1 MTNNR
6 NSVRSF
12 GPGYDWEEGAYPT
25 PSESV
30 RDYIE
35 DERKDG
41 VPNQAPP
48 EKLFGGDPGVD
59 RDTSGG
65 DSESDEAGI
74 ETFQGVLLSV
84 IPPHIPSSTDS
95 VDIELGVLYLGN
107 NQEWVRVSF
116 WGDAAERVT
125 EFIDVPSNTTVE
137 VEGIVSDNDNE
148 VTDFFIFE
156 DMEQTDVT
164 QIDKTITY
172 TPDPI
177 DTDSVEIE
185 SLVEMMTG
193 EVVKSI
199 HEQYENDQGE
209 TFSVQHLAVDSD
221 GNKFAVELT
230 GSHVDKTMRL
240 GDTIYMF
247 SGWGK
252 DLDQFKHYDLP
263 DYDYKGKFRIG
274 NYSGIRNVS
283 KTPLPSN

>member
-84 IPPHIPSSTDS
+84 IPPHI
-95 VDIELGVLYLGN
+95 L
-107 NQEWVRVSF
+107 VRQ
-116 WGDAAERVT
+116 
-125 EFIDVPSNTTVE
+125 
-137 VEGIVSDNDNE
+137 IVS
-148 VTDFFIFE
+148 ISSWASY
-156 DMEQTDVT
+156 
-164 QIDKTITY
+164 ISATIKSGSGF
-172 TPDPI
+172 PFGEMLLSVSLSSLMFPPI
-177 DTDSVEIE
+177 
-185 SLVEMMTG
+185 
-193 EVVKSI
+193 
-199 HEQYENDQGE
+199 Q
-209 TFSVQHLAVDSD
+209 
-221 GNKFAVELT
+221 
-230 GSHVDKTMRL
+230 
-240 GDTIYMF
+240 
-247 SGWGK
+247 
-252 DLDQFKHYDLP
+252 
-263 DYDYKGKFRIG
+263 
-274 NYSGIRNVS
+274 
-283 KTPLPSN
+283 PLR

>member
-1 MTNNR
+1 
-6 NSVRSF
+6 
-12 GPGYDWEEGAYPT
+12 
-25 PSESV
+25 
-30 RDYIE
+30 
-35 DERKDG
+35 
-41 VPNQAPP
+41 
-48 EKLFGGDPGVD
+48 
-59 RDTSGG
+59 
-65 DSESDEAGI
+65 
-74 ETFQGVLLSV
+74 
-84 IPPHIPSSTDS
+84 
-95 VDIELGVLYLGN
+95 
-107 NQEWVRVSF
+107 
-116 WGDAAERVT
+116 
-125 EFIDVPSNTTVE
+125 
-137 VEGIVSDNDNE
+137 
-148 VTDFFIFE
+148 
-156 DMEQTDVT
+156 MEQTDVT